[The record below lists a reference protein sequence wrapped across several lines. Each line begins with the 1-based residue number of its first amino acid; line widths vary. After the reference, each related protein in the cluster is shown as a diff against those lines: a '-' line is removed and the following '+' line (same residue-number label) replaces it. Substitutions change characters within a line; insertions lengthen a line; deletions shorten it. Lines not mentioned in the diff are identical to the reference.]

1 MDGINQVVDA
11 VLAGFFA
18 AFSWAPPAVPLALL
32 AAAAGVGMLWV
43 CFKTSDQAAVKA
55 VKRRI
60 SASLLELRVFA
71 DDPAVT
77 WRAQKSLL
85 AANLRYLALSLKPAA
100 WMALPMLVLL
110 IHLESFYG
118 RAPLPPAREAVVTM
132 KMAPSWDP
140 QSPA

>member
-11 VLAGFFA
+11 VLAGYFA
-18 AFSWAPPAVPLALL
+18 AFSWAPPALPLALL
-32 AAAAGVGMLWV
+32 AAAAGAGMLWV
-43 CFKTSDQAAVKA
+43 YSKTSDQAAVKA

-60 SASLLELRVFA
+60 SASLLELRIYA
-71 DDPAVT
+71 GEPAVT
-77 WRAQKSLL
+77 WRTQRSLF

-100 WMALPMLVLL
+100 WMALPMVVLL

-132 KMAPSWDP
+132 KMVDSW
-140 QSPA
+140 